1 MLRIGLFVATNL
13 AVLLVLSMVLNLLG
27 LNQPGQGTGGMLAF
41 AALFGMG
48 GALISLLLSKT
59 LAARSVGAQIIE
71 TPRNEGEQWLV
82 STVARLAQ
90 NAGIGMPQ
98 VAVFESDGPNAF
110 ATGANK
116 DAALVAVSS
125 GLLRNMTQD
134 EVEAVLGHEIS
145 HVANGDMVT
154 LALLQGVLNTF
165 VMVFAQL
172 LAAVIDRGEDRSR
185 PGMGYYL
192 GYYAAQAV
200 LGFLASIVVM
210 WFSRFREYRADA
222 GGAHLAGREK
232 MIAALERLRRVA
244 NPESLPNSMVAL
256 GIAGG
261 LGHLLASHPPLEAR
275 IQRLRE
281 APL

>member
-13 AVLLVLSMVLNLLG
+13 AVLLVLSVVLNLLG

-244 NPESLPNSMVAL
+244 NPESLPNSMAAL